1 MADPKLV
8 VALEARLNKFEKT
21 LKDAGTIA
29 ERQVKSIESKF
40 DKMNPGMAGLR
51 RAFFAVGS
59 AVVGA
64 GIISKF
70 KSMVDGLG
78 KINDLAERAQ
88 VSTDF
93 IQALGFSV
101 SQAGGSMEDAARA
114 AQRFGKEL
122 GEVGTQDN
130 YLTRLL
136 KANGVDVK
144 RIAGDSAA
152 AFDAYAKIVANA
164 RNPQEAL
171 NMVSQVF
178 GDKVGPKMLTTIQ
191 QIAKVGLP
199 AFIEQMRE
207 AGHVLEEGIIKK
219 GDQISDQFDA
229 IMNRMGNRFMRF
241 VIDAVRQWDTLLSV
255 MNNEAVQPAIS
266 PNGRPKVTVSKPS
279 KNVSTGAPARDAF
292 QQDIQNMQKRLAIGE
307 AELKMIDAT
316 TEARERAKVVAELEA
331 EAIKANTAAGL
342 ANTAVTAEQKLKIDA
357 MATAMGS
364 LAARTEEANR
374 PLRTFARE
382 ARDMNTGLQTV
393 AVDGLRG
400 FEDALISIG
409 DQTKSAAQAFKEMTA
424 SILKDLARLIIRMQ
438 ITGPIAQALSASFS
452 FSGASTGPG
461 PFVGRVLPA
470 GSSPVVPNSPMSRSS
485 MGGQNITLSTMIDAR
500 GSNISEARLH
510 QIMNENNAKLRQ
522 QIVPIMRE
530 ARSRKVA

>member
-1 MADPKLV
+1 MATDPKLV

-29 ERQVKSIESKF
+29 ERQVKTIEDKF
-40 DKMNPGMAGLR
+40 DKMNPAMSGLR

-59 AVVGA
+59 AIIGA

-70 KSMVDGLG
+70 KGMVDELS
-78 KINDLAERAQ
+78 KVNDLAQRAQ

-93 IQALGFSV
+93 IQALGFAV

-152 AFDAYAKIVANA
+152 AFDAYSKIVANA

-178 GDKVGPKMLTTIQ
+178 GDKVGPKMLSTLQ
-191 QIAKVGLP
+191 QVASVGLP

-207 AGHVLEEGIIKK
+207 AGHVLDESIIKK
-219 GDQISDQFDA
+219 GDQIGDQWDA
-229 IMNRMGNRFMRF
+229 LMNRMGNKFKTF
-241 VIDAVRQWDTLLSV
+241 IISTVREWETLLSV
-255 MNNEAVQPAIS
+255 MNNEAGQPAIS
-266 PNGRPKVTVSKPS
+266 PNGRPQVTVSKTS
-279 KNVSTGAPARDAF
+279 TNVSTGTPQRDAF
-292 QQDIQNMQKRLAIGE
+292 QQDILNMQKRLAIGE

-364 LAARTEEANR
+364 LAARTEDANR

-382 ARDMNTGLQTV
+382 ARDMNTGFQTL

-409 DQTKSAAQAFKEMTA
+409 DQTKSTAQAFKEMTA
-424 SILKDLARLIIRMQ
+424 SILKDLARLLIRQQ
-438 ITGPIAQALSASFS
+438 ITGPLAQILGSITF
-452 FSGASTGPG
+452 PM
-461 PFVGRVLPA
+461 A
-470 GSSPVVPNSPMSRSS
+470 GSPISAGAGPTVPNSPISRSS
-485 MGGQNITLSTMIDAR
+485 MSGQNITLSTMIDAR

-510 QIMNENNAKLRQ
+510 QILHENNAKMRQ

>member
-1 MADPKLV
+1 MASDPKLV
-8 VALEARLNKFEKT
+8 VALEARLNKFEKS

-70 KSMVDGLG
+70 REMVGELG

-152 AFDAYAKIVANA
+152 AFDAYAKIVAGA

-178 GDKVGPKMLTTIQ
+178 GDKVGPKMLSTIQ
-191 QIAKVGLP
+191 QIARVGLP

-207 AGHVLEEGIIKK
+207 AGHVLDESIIKK
-219 GDQISDQFDA
+219 GDQIDDQFSA
-229 IMNRMGNRFMRF
+229 ILNRLGNKFKKF
-241 VIDAVRQWDTLLSV
+241 IIETVREWDTLISV
-255 MNNEAVQPAIS
+255 MSNTPGVEAVS
-266 PNGRPKVTVSKPS
+266 PDGRPKVVISKTS
-279 KNVSTGAPARDAF
+279 KNVSTGAPSRDAF
-292 QQDIQNMQKRLAIGE
+292 QQDLMNMEKRLKVGE
-307 AELKMIDAT
+307 AELRMIDAT
-316 TEARERAKVVAELEA
+316 TEARERAKIVAELEA

-342 ANTAVTAEQKLKIDA
+342 ANTAVTAEQRLKIDA
-357 MATAMGS
+357 MATAMGN
-364 LAARTEEANR
+364 LAARTEDANR
-374 PLRTFARE
+374 PLRTFERE

-393 AVDGLRG
+393 AVNGLRG
-400 FEDALISIG
+400 FEDALIDIG
-409 DQTKSAAQAFKEMTA
+409 SQTKSTAQAFREMTA
-424 SILKDLARLIIRMQ
+424 SILKDLARLLIRQQ
-438 ITGPIAQALSASFS
+438 ITGPLAQLLGTISFTTPGVAA
-452 FSGASTGPG
+452 GAPM
-461 PFVGRVLPA
+461 PA
-470 GSSPVVPNSPMSRSS
+470 GAGNIPNSPMSRTSS
-485 MGGQNITLSTMIDAR
+485 GQNITLSTMIDAR
-500 GSNISEARLH
+500 GSTMSEARLH
-510 QIMNENNAKLRQ
+510 QIINERDAKLRQ